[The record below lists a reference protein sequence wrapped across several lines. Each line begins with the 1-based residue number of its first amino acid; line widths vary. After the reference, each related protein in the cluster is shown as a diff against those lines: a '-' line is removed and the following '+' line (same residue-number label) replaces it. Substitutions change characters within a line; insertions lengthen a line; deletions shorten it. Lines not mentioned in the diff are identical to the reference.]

1 MGRRRGTTMI
11 KALLL
16 DLGDTL
22 IDTHK
27 TPPAPFPGVED
38 ALGVLKTL
46 ETADHK
52 PLVMCLVSD
61 FTMPEPRTPEAIAAA
76 FADYLRELDK
86 THLRRFF
93 EPVDE
98 RVTLSTHAGQRK
110 PAAIVFKMA
119 LERAK
124 VHGTLRNT
132 LLITENAEH
141 IRVCRDELHMK
152 TLQFGV
158 DFTAWS
164 EAPKLISQTIGAD
177 A

>member
-1 MGRRRGTTMI
+1 MI
-11 KALLL
+11 KVLLL
-16 DLGDTL
+16 DLGNTL
-22 IDTHK
+22 IDTDK
-27 TPPAPFPGVED
+27 VPPVPYPGVED

-76 FADYLRELDK
+76 FADYLQELDK
-86 THLRRFF
+86 TDLRRFF

-98 RVTLSTHAGQRK
+98 RVTLSTHAGQPK
-110 PAAIVFKMA
+110 PAAIVFKTA
-119 LERAK
+119 LERARI
-124 VHGTLRNT
+124 HGTLRNT
-132 LLITENAEH
+132 LFITEHPEH

-158 DFTAWS
+158 DFTSWS
-164 EAPKLISQTIGAD
+164 DAPRLISQAIGSA